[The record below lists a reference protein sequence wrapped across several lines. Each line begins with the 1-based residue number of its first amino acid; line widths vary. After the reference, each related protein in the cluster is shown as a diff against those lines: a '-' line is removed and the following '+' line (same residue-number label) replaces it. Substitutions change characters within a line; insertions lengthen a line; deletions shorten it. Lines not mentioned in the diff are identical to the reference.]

1 MMIIGRYF
9 VFLRVPFAIVF
20 SLLRISKCDDD
31 AILFGSEKNIFIH
44 IDKLAQINA
53 HFYPLA

>member
-1 MMIIGRYF
+1 M
-9 VFLRVPFAIVF
+9 FLRVPFAIVF